1 MNIITQIVFEV
12 NHTATYE
19 ASFKAKK
26 IMLPSLKCQIFHF
39 LSKFAL
45 FTQCLDNKYN
55 FILMQKLRKFTK
67 YILKEMHQRK
77 MDD

>member
-55 FILMQKLRKFTK
+55 FPKSIYLHAKIKK
-67 YILKEMHQRK
+67 IH
-77 MDD
+77 